1 MKVWNTTRRA
11 SWKADKQCA
20 TPSLLDW
27 NLPLAKLAL
36 AYTILSMAPDA
47 ADERT
52 RYEAAKKELS
62 QALKKKRDLDKQL
75 VSSG

>member
-1 MKVWNTTRRA
+1 MV
-11 SWKADKQCA
+11 
-20 TPSLLDW
+20 
-27 NLPLAKLAL
+27 
-36 AYTILSMAPDA
+36 PDA